1 LAVPAT
7 AVRAEFLK
15 AYPAENE
22 DPKAKAK
29 AFERAIKQA
38 VDAQLVCALEI
49 EAEDFD
55 TFYWRLDVK

>member
-1 LAVPAT
+1 
-7 AVRAEFLK
+7 VRAEFLK

-55 TFYWRLDVK
+55 TFYWQLDVK